1 MKQQYTPPT
10 IEALGSLREL
20 TANNSGNNNGCK
32 LSGGGK
38 EKTFTKTDGFNHGQ
52 TGCLS

>member
-1 MKQQYTPPT
+1 MKQAYRAPS
-10 IEALGSLREL
+10 IELLGSLREL

-38 EKTFTKTDGFNHGQ
+38 EKTFTKTDGFGNGQ

>member
-1 MKQQYTPPT
+1 MNKGYTAPS
-10 IEALGSLREL
+10 IQRLGSLTEL
-20 TANNSGNNNGCK
+20 TATSGNNNGCK

-38 EKTFTKTDGFNHGQ
+38 EKTFTKTDGFGNGQ